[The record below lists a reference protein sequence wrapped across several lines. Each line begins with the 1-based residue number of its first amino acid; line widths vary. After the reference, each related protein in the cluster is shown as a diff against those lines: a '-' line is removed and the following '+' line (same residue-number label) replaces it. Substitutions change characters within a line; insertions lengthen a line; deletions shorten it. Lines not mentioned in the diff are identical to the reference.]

1 MKSLGVGGL
10 GNELNHIFSMLVVPR
25 FIPRAITREIRFK
38 NKQGLI
44 LHGPPGTGKT
54 SIARAIAKILNGK
67 LQVVRGPEIFSQLT
81 GSSEAKIREVFYS
94 AINDLEA
101 KGEESPLHVIVFDE
115 LDSISRQRGTNPF
128 NTTGDR
134 IVNQLLTMI
143 DGYTSLSN
151 ILLIGTTNRIDL
163 IDTALTRPGR
173 VELHLKI
180 GLPDEA
186 GRLEILRINVKRLQ
200 WRGMIDPHLELQKIV
215 TDTEGFSGADLEALI
230 QTAYCN
236 AMDRHVK
243 SDISKT
249 DWAAIIVVAPDIY
262 RAVVALRTAKD
273 CSAKG

>member
-1 MKSLGVGGL
+1 
-10 GNELNHIFSMLVVPR
+10 
-25 FIPRAITREIRFK
+25 
-38 NKQGLI
+38 
-44 LHGPPGTGKT
+44 
-54 SIARAIAKILNGK
+54 
-67 LQVVRGPEIFSQLT
+67 
-81 GSSEAKIREVFYS
+81 
-94 AINDLEA
+94 
-101 KGEESPLHVIVFDE
+101 
-115 LDSISRQRGTNPF
+115 
-128 NTTGDR
+128 
-134 IVNQLLTMI
+134 MI

-173 VELHLKI
+173 FELHLKI